1 MSYAGRMFKR
11 TIRWVRTT
19 AVLPGLALLI
29 CPVGHAD
36 SAQPAVSAAK
46 PAAPGAEATSG
57 GVPAGQDQGSSAE
70 TPSEPSGGEGNI
82 PSQEPPKSDSPYQAI
97 VVRNPFGLKTP
108 PPAPPPQET
117 PTTPPVS
124 PNALKLTGVTTLLGE
139 RRAMFV
145 LAEPGKPQLSSDLVK
160 EGERDSVIPNLE
172 VLQIDERAGAVRVVY
187 GGKELSLDFVK
198 DRLAAPA
205 GPAVA
210 PGGPGAPGQPGQGRP
225 VPGLPGGGAVAG
237 VPGAGAFQ
245 AGGGIQPG
253 MAQPGAFQPGA
264 FQAGAMQ
271 VNPGAANLNANSVAN
286 PNNASGLRSLPTRPT
301 RTGTSYGGSA
311 SVDTTG
317 GTQPVLAPEQQVLL
331 MRASEELARRQGVPF
346 PPSPPIPGLDNSGGG
361 QPEQ

>member
-1 MSYAGRMFKR
+1 MSYAGPMFKHM
-11 TIRWVRTT
+11 IRWVVTT
-19 AVLPGLALLI
+19 AALPGLALV
-29 CPVGHAD
+29 VGPAAHAN
-36 SAQPAVSAAK
+36 SAQPSVSATNPAPPGAESGSGGAPASQDQAPAAET
-46 PAAPGAEATSG
+46 PAAP
-57 GVPAGQDQGSSAE
+57 P
-70 TPSEPSGGEGNI
+70 GGEAGN
-82 PSQEPPKSDSPYQAI
+82 PPDEPTKSDSPYQAI

-117 PTTPPVS
+117 PPPQVS

-210 PGGPGAPGQPGQGRP
+210 PGAPGAPGQPGQARP
-225 VPGLPGGGAVAG
+225 IPGIPGGGAVAG

-245 AGGGIQPG
+245 AGGGVQPG

-264 FQAGAMQ
+264 FQAGAFQ
-271 VNPGAANLNANSVAN
+271 ANPGTANLNANSVAN

-301 RTGTSYGGSA
+301 RTGTSYGGTA
-311 SVDTTG
+311 NVDPTG
-317 GTQPVLAPEQQVLL
+317 GSQPVLAPEQQVLL

-346 PPSPPIPGLDNSGGG
+346 PPSPPIPGIDNAGGG